1 MAISARPSWFARGK
15 KLATGLRHGFR
26 SGLEATNAELLK
38 KRGVK
43 VLFEVVKIKY
53 VVPTTERTYTVDF
66 ELPNGILVETK
77 GLFEPTDRAKHL
89 FVKVQHPELDIRIVL
104 QRPNTPLRKGSPTT
118 YAMWCDKYG
127 IKWATKVIPEAWLN
141 EPGPHGRPGKAGG
154 ERIIR
159 VSQEVKDD
167 IIGPPRQPR
176 SALGEASRRA
186 SQMARK
192 TARAI
197 RDRLSPNPRPRRRKS
212 LNPSD

>member
-15 KLATGLRHGFR
+15 RYAAGLRHGFR

-53 VVPTTERTYTVDF
+53 VVPSMMRTYTVDF

-77 GLFEPTDRAKHL
+77 GLFEATDRAKHL
-89 FVKVQHPELDIRIVL
+89 FVRVQHPDLDIRIVL

-118 YAMWCDKYG
+118 YAMWCDKYN
-127 IKWATKVIPEAWLN
+127 IKWAAKVIPDAWLR

-154 ERIIR
+154 ERTIPVPEAFADDA
-159 VSQEVKDD
+159 VSS
-167 IIGPPRQPR
+167 PRQ
-176 SALGEASRRA
+176 SLAAVSKEASRA
-186 SQMARK
+186 SSVARK
-192 TARAI
+192 TARAL
-197 RDRLSPNPRPRRRKS
+197 RDRLSPDNRKGRRK
-212 LNPSD
+212 PSPAAD